1 MVGKTS
7 LQQGGLGGWEILQLR
22 CIPSSLPKSSES
34 PLYKGFGAREG
45 CSESLPNPSHIS
57 PVCKNV
63 TGDSRR
69 DDGRDHGSDDGRD
82 YGRDKI
88 S

>member
-1 MVGKTS
+1 MVGKSCSFAASPHLS
-7 LQQGGLGGWEILQLR
+7 LNLR
-22 CIPSSLPKSSES
+22 KALCTKALEH
-34 PLYKGFGAREG
+34 GRDVQ
-45 CSESLPNPSHIS
+45 NPSQIPPLFP

-63 TGDSRR
+63 TGDSRS

-82 YGRDKI
+82 HGRDEI